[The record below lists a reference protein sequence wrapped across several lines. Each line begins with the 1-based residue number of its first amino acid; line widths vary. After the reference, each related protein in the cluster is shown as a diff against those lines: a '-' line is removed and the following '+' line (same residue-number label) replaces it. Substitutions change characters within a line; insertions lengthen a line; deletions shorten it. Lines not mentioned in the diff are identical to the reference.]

1 MLAVATWVGSFDII
15 YACQDV
21 DIDRS
26 EKLHSMPARFGV
38 ANALIISSALHV
50 VTVLSLIGVGLLCHL
65 GAFYWVGFAIVVG
78 MLIYEHSIVKPD
90 DLSRVN
96 AAFFTINGV
105 VSILMF
111 FAILL
116 DKLF

>member
-1 MLAVATWVGSFDII
+1 VATWVGSFDII

-21 DIDRS
+21 DIDRK
-26 EKLHSMPARFGV
+26 EKLHSMPAKFGV
-38 ANALIISSALHV
+38 AAALNISSALHV
-50 VTVLSLIGVGLLCHL
+50 VTVLSLVGVGLICQL
-65 GAFYWVGFAIVVG
+65 GAFYWLGFTIVVG
-78 MLIYEHSIVKPD
+78 MLIYEHSIVKPN

-96 AAFFTINGV
+96 AAFFTVNGV

-111 FAILL
+111 LAILL